1 MDCEALADARGDPGV
16 PANDYSIAWSARE
29 RNLTLWPSTPALGRG
44 RVQRAAL
51 RGASAVWDDDDFGI
65 MRGEA
70 HLRYANRVTFQFEK
84 CKPALARRVG
94 HDACQTSRAR
104 RGKSRPAIP
113 LASVGGSVC
122 NRSRWRTMPCRSFET
137 DMRCPRVG
145 PFWVGCSPR
154 F

>member
-51 RGASAVWDDDDFGI
+51 RGASALWDDDDFGI

-94 HDACQTSRAR
+94 HDARQTSRAR
-104 RGKSRPAIP
+104 RGKSRPA
-113 LASVGGSVC
+113 V
-122 NRSRWRTMPCRSFET
+122 
-137 DMRCPRVG
+137 DRVA
-145 PFWVGCSPR
+145 PHCFVNINT
-154 F
+154 

>member
-1 MDCEALADARGDPGV
+1 MMRKPSCLISCSHWLPDGSLSVLVGRHGGMNPAGRVV
-16 PANDYSIAWSARE
+16 PANDFSIAWSARE

-94 HDACQTSRAR
+94 HDARQTSRAR
-104 RGKSRPAIP
+104 RGKSRPA
-113 LASVGGSVC
+113 V
-122 NRSRWRTMPCRSFET
+122 
-137 DMRCPRVG
+137 DRVA
-145 PFWVGCSPR
+145 PHCFVNIN
-154 F
+154 